1 MVFLLY
7 LSKCLVME
15 EKKAYEWKYCSVGGV
30 VRVNISSGED
40 IAHLGE
46 LDQKMWTALS
56 CPVKGLEM
64 DSRTLGMID
73 TDGDG
78 KIRVPEVVSAA
89 RWLTE
94 VIKDRDLILKGDST
108 LPLDQF
114 NTQSATGAR
123 LQASARQIL
132 DNLGLKKEEISVA
145 DVADSCA
152 IFAKT
157 AFNGDGVIT
166 PASTED
172 ADLARTIE
180 QGICSVGSVL
190 DRSGA
195 QGLDAGKIEAFYTAL
210 SDYSA
215 WKAFSEA
222 SPEAIFPFGEDTAAA
237 LAALDAVKDKIDDYF
252 MRCKLIAFDK
262 DAAPAVDV
270 SLERIGAISAQ
281 NLASCIEE
289 LSLQPIAR
297 PGAEAVLPFGGI
309 NPAWK
314 ERFDAFRSKVLGEGC
329 EALSEDEWVKVQAR
343 FDAYKAWLA
352 ARRGAEVEPLGLDR
366 IRELIAKD
374 SKQALLDLVAAD
386 KALEAEANSIDEV
399 CKLLYL
405 YRDFFKLLKNYVIF
419 SDFYNRYQGSRAIFE
434 AGELY
439 IDQRCCN
446 LCVKVSDMGA
456 HGDMAALS
464 GMFLIYCHCSSKAR
478 PEAFDIVAVMTDG
491 NTLSLRPGKNAVF
504 YDRDGLDWDA
514 VVTKIVDN
522 PISVKAAFWSPYRK
536 LANFISSKIDKSAA
550 EKDSSAIASLQQSAD
565 GGIAKAKQPFDI
577 AKFSGIFAALS
588 LAVAALGA
596 ALVAILKG
604 ILALPW
610 WKVILLLVAILLV
623 ISGPA
628 CFIAW
633 RKLRRRNLGPVL
645 NANGWAINSV
655 VLVNVPFGGLLTTTA
670 KYPFAKM
677 PDPFVKRT
685 PVWKKVIRWF
695 LFLVV
700 ATFAVMYF
708 TDNLKFM
715 GIHKKQKAQTEQVAE
730 PAPEAQAVEASTEPA
745 SESGI
750 AAEE

>member
-1 MVFLLY
+1 
-7 LSKCLVME
+7 ME
-15 EKKAYEWKYCSVGGV
+15 ENKEYGWKYCSVGGV

-56 CPVKGLEM
+56 CPVEGLEM
-64 DSRTLGMID
+64 DPKTLGMID

-114 NTQSATGAR
+114 NTDSATGAR

-132 DNLGLKKEEISVA
+132 DNLGLRKDEISVN
-145 DVADSCA
+145 DVSDSCA
-152 IFAKT
+152 IFART
-157 AFNGDGVIT
+157 AYNGDGVIT
-166 PASTED
+166 PTSTED
-172 ADLARTIE
+172 AALAKTIE
-180 QGICSVGSVL
+180 QGICSVGSVP
-190 DRSGA
+190 DRSGVP
-195 QGLDAGKIEAFYTAL
+195 GIDAEKIEAFYTAL
-210 SDYSA
+210 ADYSA
-215 WKAFSEA
+215 WKAESEA
-222 SPEAIFPFGEDTAAA
+222 SPEAIFPFGGDTAGA
-237 LAALDAVKDKIDDYF
+237 LADLEAVKDKIDDYF

-262 DAAPAVDV
+262 DTAPAVDV
-270 SLERIGAISAQ
+270 SLERIGEISAR
-281 NLASCIEE
+281 NLAACADEI
-289 LSLQPIAR
+289 SLQPLAR
-297 PGAEAVLPFGGI
+297 PCEEAVLPMKGI

-314 ERFDAFRSKVLGEGC
+314 ERFDAFRFKVLGEEC
-329 EALSEDEWVKVQAR
+329 EALSEEEWVKVQSR

-352 ARRGAEVEPLGLDR
+352 SRKGAEVEALGIER
-366 IRELIAKD
+366 VRELLAED
-374 SKQALLDLVAAD
+374 SKQALLDIVAAD
-386 KALEAEANSIDEV
+386 KALEYEANSIDEV

-405 YRDFFKLLKNYVIF
+405 YRDFYTLLKNYVIF
-419 SDFYNRYQGSRAIFE
+419 SDFYNRGQGSRAIFE

-446 LCVKVSDMGA
+446 LCVKVSDMGVHA
-456 HGDMAALS
+456 DMAALS
-464 GMFLIYCHCSSKAR
+464 GMFLVYCHCSSKIR
-478 PEAFDIVAVMTDG
+478 PESFDIAAVLTDG
-491 NTLSLRPGKNAVF
+491 STLSLRPGKNAVF

-514 VVTKIVDN
+514 VVTKVVDN
-522 PISVKAAFWSPYRK
+522 PLSVKSAFWSPYRK
-536 LANFISSKIDKSAA
+536 LADFISSKIDKSASD
-550 EKDSSAIASLQQSAD
+550 KDASAIASLQKSAE
-565 GGIAKAKQPFDI
+565 GGVAQARQPFDI
-577 AKFSGIFAALS
+577 AKFSGIFAALG

-596 ALVAILKG
+596 ALTAILKG
-604 ILALPW
+604 LLALPW
-610 WKVILLLVAILLV
+610 WKVIIVLVVILLI

-633 RKLRRRNLGPVL
+633 KKLRKRNLGPVL

-670 KYPFAKM
+670 EYPLVKM

-685 PVWKKVIRWF
+685 PVWKKILRWF
-695 LFLVV
+695 LLLVV
-700 ATFAVMYF
+700 AAFAVMYF

-715 GIHKKQKAQTEQVAE
+715 GIHKKQKARTEQVAE
-730 PAPEAQAVEASTEPA
+730 PSPEAQAVEASTEPA